1 MNEKTSKIII
11 ISLFIMGIIFVIV
24 GSTFAYLTVNTVT
37 NNTSIGGST
46 YNFNVN
52 FDVSAVKSGN
62 LIPVKDNLILESLNS
77 SYVCEDTRGY
87 RLCSLYRI
95 RFTNSGSAQ
104 TLTGNLKT
112 VSSTYTTTNLKY
124 QLFTLSGSTY
134 SAISDS
140 ASINN
145 TTNSLNQF
153 KLNNSSI
160 SISLNDGSASS
171 TIKDVYLVIWV
182 SDPNNN
188 QLADQNKSFT
198 GQLSFVSTSGDTITS
213 SFINS

>member
-37 NNTSIGGST
+37 NTTSIGGST

-134 SAISDS
+134 SAISDA

-160 SISLNDGSASS
+160 SISLNDGAASS